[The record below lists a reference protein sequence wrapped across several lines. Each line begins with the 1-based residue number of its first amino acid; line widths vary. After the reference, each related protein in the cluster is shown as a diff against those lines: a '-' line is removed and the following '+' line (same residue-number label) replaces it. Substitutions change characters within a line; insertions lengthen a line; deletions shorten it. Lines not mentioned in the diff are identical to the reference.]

1 MTWLKFLKYNP
12 LVRLPEFLMGVALGR
27 LFLARMSATPGGRMA
42 SITATGRLSVVALV
56 GSVGALSY
64 VPTLLG
70 PGSALPYLLLHNG
83 LVDPLF
89 ALLIYSLASGEGPL
103 AAFLSVRAVVL
114 LGEASY
120 ALYILH
126 IPLWDWMTYTLSR
139 LHMAPGFVA
148 LSLLHLG
155 LAVGLSILTLR
166 VVEQPARRA
175 LRRAFV
181 GGPTRVTQAVASPR
195 QQP

>member
-1 MTWLKFLKYNP
+1 
-12 LVRLPEFLMGVALGR
+12 MGVALGR
-27 LFLARMSATPGGRMA
+27 LFLTRMRATPAGRMA
-42 SITATGRLSVVALV
+42 SIATPARLSAAALV
-56 GSVGALSY
+56 GSVCALSY
-64 VPTLLG
+64 LPTLLA
-70 PGSALPYLLLHNG
+70 PGSALLYLLLHNG
-83 LVDPLF
+83 LIDPLF

-103 AAFLSVRAVVL
+103 ATVLSLPAMVV

-126 IPLWDWMTYTLSR
+126 IPLWDWMIYALSR

-155 LAVGLSILTLR
+155 VALGLSILTLR

-175 LRRAFV
+175 LR
-181 GGPTRVTQAVASPR
+181 QALSGRHGVPHAAEA
-195 QQP
+195 

>member
-1 MTWLKFLKYNP
+1 
-12 LVRLPEFLMGVALGR
+12 
-27 LFLARMSATPGGRMA
+27 MSATPAGHTASMA
-42 SITATGRLSVVALV
+42 NPARLSVVALV
-56 GSVGALSY
+56 GSVCALSY

-89 ALLIYSLASGEGPL
+89 ALLIYSLAVGEGPL
-103 AAFLSVRAVVL
+103 AAVLSLPAMVV

-126 IPLWDWMTYTLSR
+126 IPLWDWMTYALSR

-155 LAVGLSILTLR
+155 VALGLSILTLR

-175 LRRAFV
+175 LRQALASTQGR
-181 GGPTRVTQAVASPR
+181 TRVSRVRRPARPEAS
-195 QQP
+195 

>member
-12 LVRLPEFLMGVALGR
+12 LARLPEFLLGVALGR
-27 LFLARMSATPGGRMA
+27 LFVARMSTTPAGYTA
-42 SITATGRLSVVALV
+42 SITNSARLSVVALV
-56 GSVGALSY
+56 GSVCALSY
-64 VPTLLG
+64 VPTMLG

-89 ALLIYSLASGEGPL
+89 ALLIYSLAVGEGPL
-103 AAFLSVRAVVL
+103 AAVLSLPAMVV

-126 IPLWDWMTYTLSR
+126 IPLWDWMSYALSR

-148 LSLLHLG
+148 VSLLHLG
-155 LAVGLSILTLR
+155 VAIGLSILTLR
-166 VVEQPARRA
+166 LVEQPARRA
-175 LRRAFV
+175 LR
-181 GGPTRVTQAVASPR
+181 QALAGRQWNGRKPASIP
-195 QQP
+195 PS